1 VAQFAIPCGGKNSTR
16 RIEESL
22 GSIWPPAGLA
32 DRAVIVGYWDL
43 VIGPAPVARFPAAG
57 RRELAKLAGVFAEFE
72 NNLRRERQM
81 EGINA
86 AKARGVYKGRKPSI
100 KPDEVRRLRKEGL
113 GATEIA
119 RKLGVGRAS
128 VYRVLMR

>member
-1 VAQFAIPCGGKNSTR
+1 VVAKDYVVRDLAHAGVST
-16 RIEESL
+16 
-22 GSIWPPAGLA
+22 
-32 DRAVIVGYWDL
+32 L
-43 VIGPAPVARFPAAG
+43 VAASGPGPVAPRWG
-57 RRELAKLAGVFAEFE
+57 TSDFE

-100 KPDEVRRLRKEGL
+100 KPDEVRRLRKGGL